1 MPVTITTVASE
12 DGWFLFLQK
21 EANVYSPSYCKN
33 ISLYTVPVQFYLI
46 AEPDVLHH
54 EEGNNEQILLFL
66 NIYAPNPV
74 RNDLHIC
81 QFVCGNEAPISTLPS
96 TQT

>member
-1 MPVTITTVASE
+1 MPVTITTVAE

-21 EANVYSPSYCKN
+21 EANIYSPSQYKN
-33 ISLYTVPVQFYLI
+33 ISFYAVPVQFHLI
-46 AEPDVLHH
+46 AEPDVLHR
-54 EEGNNEQILLFL
+54 EEGDNEQILLFL

-81 QFVCGNEAPISTLPS
+81 QFVCCNEAPISTLPS